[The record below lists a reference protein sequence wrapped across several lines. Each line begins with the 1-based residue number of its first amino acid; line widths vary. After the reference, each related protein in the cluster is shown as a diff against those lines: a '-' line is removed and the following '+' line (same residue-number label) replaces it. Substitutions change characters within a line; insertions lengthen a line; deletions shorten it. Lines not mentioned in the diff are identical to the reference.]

1 MNPGDVHILLSRSA
15 YWAGVT
21 QYVDVT
27 SHTNYYF
34 IAHVKLLNQHKA
46 WTKIELF
53 AEIRYHQSTYM
64 YMYVCE
70 LHVCIALEIAVHC
83 FHVMMSACLTQE

>member
-1 MNPGDVHILLSRSA
+1 MCIILLSRSA

-34 IAHVKLLNQHKA
+34 TAHVKLLNQHEA

-53 AEIRYHQSTYM
+53 AEIKYHQSTYM
-64 YMYVCE
+64 YVC
-70 LHVCIALEIAVHC
+70 
-83 FHVMMSACLTQE
+83 

>member
-1 MNPGDVHILLSRSA
+1 MCIILLSRSA

-34 IAHVKLLNQHKA
+34 TAHVKLLNQHEA

-53 AEIRYHQSTYM
+53 AEIKYHQSTYM
-64 YMYVCE
+64 YICK
-70 LHVCIALEIAVHC
+70 LHVCIEIAVHC
-83 FHVMMSACLTQE
+83 FHVMTSACLTQE